1 MLKSTTKY
9 AQRNHVNKIVVIIT
23 IQYNKIKMKEIG
35 KVIYSLSN
43 E

>member
-9 AQRNHVNKIVVIIT
+9 AQRNVNKIVVIIT